1 VREHCGI
8 ALSGAMHPQRT
19 TGCGSNNQVPNQYGD
34 TSNYW
39 QDAPLGGVLSY
50 TGANSPGHRRM
61 ARLTITLTAERH
73 RALREAA
80 VQRGKTIG
88 QLIEES
94 LDFYGIKSAR
104 SAEALVA
111 RARARSGLTEK
122 QALRLAVAET
132 RAARRR

>member
-1 VREHCGI
+1 
-8 ALSGAMHPQRT
+8 
-19 TGCGSNNQVPNQYGD
+19 
-34 TSNYW
+34 
-39 QDAPLGGVLSY
+39 
-50 TGANSPGHRRM
+50 M
-61 ARLTITLTAERH
+61 ARLTITLSDERH

-94 LDFYGIKSAR
+94 LEFYGVKSAG
-104 SAEALVA
+104 SAAALVA
-111 RARARSGLTEK
+111 RARARAGLSEG